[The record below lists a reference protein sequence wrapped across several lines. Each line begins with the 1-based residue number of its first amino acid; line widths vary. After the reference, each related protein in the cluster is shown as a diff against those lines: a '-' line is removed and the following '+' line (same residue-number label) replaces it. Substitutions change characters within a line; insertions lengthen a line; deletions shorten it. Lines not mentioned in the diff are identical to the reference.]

1 LTSITAGGV
10 GQDYPWRE
18 HDGVSGSIG
27 WGDIFF
33 VLIFFGLLLLVAL
46 ALDSMMNRNRGDELT
61 GRKRVVKESA
71 TIDENEAL
79 DLARVYAEELGHV
92 TPCVP
97 KGPVYDLDP
106 AEYFF
111 FSVYRGVPR
120 VGGDEI
126 IAVRKS
132 DGRVSYGGLVGE

>member
-27 WGDIFF
+27 WGGLFW
-33 VLIFFGLLLLVAL
+33 VLIFFGLVFLVAW
-46 ALDSMMNRNRGDELT
+46 ALESMMNRSRGDPLT
-61 GRKRVVKESA
+61 GRKPVVKEGA
-71 TIDENEAL
+71 KINENEAL
-79 DLARVYAEELGHV
+79 DRARAYAKELGHV

-97 KGPVYDLDP
+97 TAPVYDHDP

-111 FSVYRGVPR
+111 FSLYRGVPR